1 MALENGTYINSLNAS
16 NPTITDQIDQGDDH
30 IRLIKST
37 IKNTFPSVT
46 GAVTLTH
53 TQINDLPGD
62 LTALET
68 TVNTTIT
75 NSLAL
80 KANINSPTLTGT
92 PTSTTPAA
100 ADNSTKIA
108 TTAFVQGEITQSLSD
123 FQTGTSNIGNNSVAL
138 GTKTT
143 GNYAASVHGD
153 TSNSAGI
160 ASITVDGTAGEGTDF
175 GLELSYKLVAE
186 STVSNGVAASSF
198 DGKKFLFVY

>member
-46 GAVTLTH
+46 GAVTLSH
-53 TQINDLPGD
+53 TDINALPSD
-62 LTALET
+62 ITSLQT
-68 TVNTTIT
+68 TINTTIT
-75 NSLAL
+75 NGLAL
-80 KANINSPTLTGT
+80 KAPIDAPTFTGIASADT
-92 PTSTTPAA
+92 PTAGTNTTQL
-100 ADNSTKIA
+100 A
-108 TTAFVQGEITQSLSD
+108 TTAFV
-123 FQTGTSNIGNNSVAL
+123 GTALTNYVAGSANIGSDAVAL

-153 TSNSAGI
+153 TSNSSGV

-175 GLELSYKLVAE
+175 GLELSYELTTE
-186 STVSNGVAASSF
+186 VSVSDPPVVSDFN
-198 DGKKFLFVY
+198 GKKFLFLY